1 MILEDGKPTEWVH
14 DLNDHVL
21 EVVAG
26 LPFTPLA
33 IEMVS
38 HYGPDIHPGKDVF
51 ETCVW
56 IGRFIEAHG
65 GEATRIYRHQVKKL
79 LIGTGAA
86 KDSNIRQAL
95 IDRWGGR
102 EKAIGG
108 VKCSGCKGKAGRRC
122 PQCHGGS
129 KKRLACRRCRGG
141 IGMSGPDGRVPCWD
155 CDGSGWLHPPG
166 LLHGITG
173 DVWQALAVAVCYAEM
188 HEGAMDSGAP
198 V

>member
-1 MILEDGKPTEWVH
+1 MTTVVLSVDPGPTRSAWMILEDGKPTEWVH

-108 VKCSGCKGKAGRRC
+108 VKCSGCKGKGWRGRGRPTC
-122 PQCHGGS
+122 ESCH
-129 KKRLACRRCRGG
+129 LAQ
-141 IGMSGPDGRVPCWD
+141 MKDGDLV
-155 CDGSGWLHPPG
+155 GSGYLHPPG
-166 LLHGITG
+166 PLHGITG
-173 DVWQALAVAVCYAEM
+173 DVWSALAVAVTYLDAQ
-188 HEGAMDSGAP
+188 ATSDAT
-198 V
+198 